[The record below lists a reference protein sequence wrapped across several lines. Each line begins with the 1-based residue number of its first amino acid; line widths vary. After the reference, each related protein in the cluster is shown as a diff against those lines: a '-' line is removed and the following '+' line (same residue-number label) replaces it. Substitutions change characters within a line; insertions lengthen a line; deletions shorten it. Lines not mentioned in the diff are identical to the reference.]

1 MWNQKHSLF
10 ALSVYLFFLSSFGSV
25 YVKSVCLFAWIQIV
39 LAYSAVR
46 QAVGKAV
53 RRQWFCHS
61 FISLQPL
68 RSAFSHFSEPVIVK
82 MLMFHGN

>member
-1 MWNQKHSLF
+1 M
-10 ALSVYLFFLSSFGSV
+10 
-25 YVKSVCLFAWIQIV
+25 

-53 RRQWFCHS
+53 RREWFCHS